1 MKGWIRLT
9 RITSNN
15 AKEKMRVL
23 QTREIYVQVQNITNV
38 VKKHDSNPTAVSFIG
53 DDCNYVEVLE
63 SPDAVINLIRSSYED
78 T

>member
-15 AKEKMRVL
+15 TKGIMCVQLRK
-23 QTREIYVQVQNITNV
+23 IYVQVRNITNV
-38 VKKHDSNPTAVSFIG
+38 VKKYDSNRTAVSFIG
-53 DDCNYVEVLE
+53 GDCNYVEVLE
-63 SPDAVINLIRSSYED
+63 SPDAVMNLIRSSYED